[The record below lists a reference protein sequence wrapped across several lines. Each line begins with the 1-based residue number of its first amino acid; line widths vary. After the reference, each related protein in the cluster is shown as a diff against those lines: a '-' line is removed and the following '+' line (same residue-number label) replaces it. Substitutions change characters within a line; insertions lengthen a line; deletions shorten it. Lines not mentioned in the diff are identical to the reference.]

1 MMRDWV
7 VVLIPAFST
16 SIEVSERPKIET
28 RKGGGLGRGFGECAK
43 EGIKCVDVLDLMD
56 R

>member
-28 RKGGGLGRGFGECAK
+28 RKGGGSAEGLGNAPRR
-43 EGIKCVDVLDLMD
+43 V
-56 R
+56 

>member
-16 SIEVSERPKIET
+16 PIEVSERPKIET
-28 RKGGGLGRGFGECAK
+28 RKGGSAEGLGNAPRR
-43 EGIKCVDVLDLMD
+43 V
-56 R
+56 